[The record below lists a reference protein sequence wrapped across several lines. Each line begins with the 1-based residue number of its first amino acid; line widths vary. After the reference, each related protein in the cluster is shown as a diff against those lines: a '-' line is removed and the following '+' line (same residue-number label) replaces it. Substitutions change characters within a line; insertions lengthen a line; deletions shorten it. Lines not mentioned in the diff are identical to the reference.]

1 MVLLNVNVLAVLVAA
16 IVQWVFGYLWYG
28 LLFKKDY
35 KALIQTE
42 GAATPNAGGVMAL
55 IFIAN
60 LIVSFA
66 LAKIIPLTGWTG
78 FGKGSLVGA
87 ILGLGFVVP
96 PIFAGH
102 ISEGKPFKLFGI
114 NALYWLIAM
123 YLSGG
128 ILAIW

>member
-1 MVLLNVNVLAVLVAA
+1 MVLLKVNVLAVLVAA

-35 KALIQTE
+35 KALVQTE
-42 GAATPNAGGVMAL
+42 GAAAPNAGGVMAL

-60 LIVSFA
+60 IILTFA

-78 FGKGSLVGA
+78 FGKGALVGA

-96 PIFAGH
+96 LLPRSRQPRRGDPDHGGRDRFLRGHRASDDCTLSRAG
-102 ISEGKPFKLFGI
+102 
-114 NALYWLIAM
+114 
-123 YLSGG
+123 
-128 ILAIW
+128 